1 MERTYKALIEA
12 SHSQAVKSGWWEGGI
27 EARSLDDQFN
37 NFHAEVSES
46 WEEYR
51 AGRMATWYSKN
62 GVAVK
67 EHDLAEV
74 DGMMQCNIAALHKTE
89 PEWAPAK
96 PEGFWVEIADLLIR
110 LADTCGAYEVDVD
123 DFDATT
129 WIKDVAA
136 IPAFVASL
144 HRHIESLREDWD
156 QGDKHDL
163 YAGTILDCSFA
174 AANHAGVDLWA
185 VIEEKMAYNAT
196 RSFRHGGKKA

>member
-51 AGRMATWYSKN
+51 AGRMETWY
-62 GVAVK
+62 
-67 EHDLAEV
+67 
-74 DGMMQCNIAALHKTE
+74 
-89 PEWAPAK
+89 APQPDYGSERPPK

-110 LADTCGAYEVDVD
+110 LADTCGAYMREVD
-123 DFDATT
+123 DFGVSVSDCNPDSLTVPEF
-129 WIKDVAA
+129 IN
-136 IPAFVASL
+136 SL
-144 HRHIESLREDWD
+144 HESIVEFRDDWESPD
-156 QGDKHDL
+156 I
-163 YAGTILDCSFA
+163 YAGCMFDESFA
-174 AANHAGVDLWA
+174 FARAHNIDLWA

-196 RSFRHGGKKA
+196 RPWKHGNKKA